1 MNYLLLEILFLP
13 LISAIVLLLFKS
25 KPVVTIRTIA
35 ILFGLVSFGLSCKV
49 VNDYLPKVEKQ
60 RDLLQQKQTFV
71 PDDSIRLELIR
82 FSPSNP
88 EFPASGALNFYI
100 GIDGLNVFLIPLAS
114 GLFLAAIFAAW
125 NSITVNAGI
134 FYMLLALLH
143 FATLGA
149 FLSFDIIQFYMFF
162 EFTLVPLLFLIAL
175 WGGAN
180 RLYAARK
187 IFIYTLA
194 GGLFTLLGIITL
206 VSAMHQESIVTN
218 HEKPITFS
226 IPELVTASSQTSE
239 ILQKAV
245 PETDGK
251 YLRDWNSVQK
261 WIFMF
266 LMIGFAVKVP
276 VVPVN
281 TWQPTGY
288 FEAPTSVT
296 LIMSGILAKL
306 GVFGFIRVCLPILPN
321 ASSEFGAMLFIALGV
336 IGVLY
341 GAACAIAQ
349 DDIRKML
356 AYSSLSHLGF
366 CMVGAFSLNETGL
379 SGAIVQMIN
388 HGINIG
394 IMFFLC
400 EGLLQRYGTT
410 RFKDLQGLGSRIKMF
425 SGFMVFFV
433 MCSVG
438 LPGLNGFVGEV
449 LCVLGLFDARTTLF
463 SGKVLAGFV
472 SLGMVLG
479 AWYFLGMLMKVF
491 FQGLEEP
498 VFKKQE
504 NTSDITTLEKIL
516 VIPTALLCLYLGV
529 FPQGLIDT
537 IRPETHLIS
546 KVIAKSNQHLP
557 KWAVDSGNK
566 TR

>member
-1 MNYLLLEILFLP
+1 MNYLLLEILYLP

-261 WIFMF
+261 WIFLSYDWVCCQSAGGPCEYMATHWLF
-266 LMIGFAVKVP
+266 RGPDKCHADNEWNFSQ
-276 VVPVN
+276 
-281 TWQPTGY
+281 TWCFWVY
-288 FEAPTSVT
+288 
-296 LIMSGILAKL
+296 
-306 GVFGFIRVCLPILPN
+306 
-321 ASSEFGAMLFIALGV
+321 
-336 IGVLY
+336 
-341 GAACAIAQ
+341 
-349 DDIRKML
+349 
-356 AYSSLSHLGF
+356 
-366 CMVGAFSLNETGL
+366 
-379 SGAIVQMIN
+379 
-388 HGINIG
+388 
-394 IMFFLC
+394 
-400 EGLLQRYGTT
+400 
-410 RFKDLQGLGSRIKMF
+410 QGLFTNSSKRIFRIWGDAFYCLGGNWSIVRGSLCH
-425 SGFMVFFV
+425 S
-433 MCSVG
+433 
-438 LPGLNGFVGEV
+438 PG
-449 LCVLGLFDARTTLF
+449 
-463 SGKVLAGFV
+463 
-472 SLGMVLG
+472 
-479 AWYFLGMLMKVF
+479 
-491 FQGLEEP
+491 
-498 VFKKQE
+498 
-504 NTSDITTLEKIL
+504 
-516 VIPTALLCLYLGV
+516 
-529 FPQGLIDT
+529 
-537 IRPETHLIS
+537 
-546 KVIAKSNQHLP
+546 
-557 KWAVDSGNK
+557 
-566 TR
+566 